1 MRSEILILS
10 LSQHGLHIV
19 HVDLDDSISS
29 QGSFD
34 LIVHKLTDLI
44 AAATKGHLDAQRQLD
59 NFQQYTKAH
68 PNTIILDP
76 LVQVD
81 RLMDRRG
88 TFTVLKACLS
98 AHTLAHPDTTEPLFY
113 LPNHICLP
121 NIHAPF
127 SKQHLPFPVS
137 QAARPK
143 LAEPAN
149 DLNFHSLIIRY
160 YASAYRLAH
169 QRKRIK

>member
-1 MRSEILILS
+1 MRLEVLILS

-44 AAATKGHLDAQRQLD
+44 AAATKGHIDAQRQLD

-137 QAARPK
+137 QAARAK

-149 DLNFHSLIIRY
+149 D
-160 YASAYRLAH
+160 
-169 QRKRIK
+169 